1 MSEGCGQQ
9 IPGPDHGQPGEGF
22 PLHHGQRAPISQ
34 GARKLLK
41 QKGGAGLGQ
50 APCSAPGEV
59 GGPTLRLR
67 RARVGRRA
75 GAAQSWALRHPIH
88 HARQGCRPQA
98 AQRPRDYE
106 SRASR
111 RHGPR
116 GQMKQRLVIPPSR
129 QHCGHCRGPR
139 WAPSPDPPQTAGFP

>member
-1 MSEGCGQQ
+1 MASRSQA
-9 IPGPDHGQPGEGF
+9 
-22 PLHHGQRAPISQ
+22 LTTASQ
-34 GARKLLK
+34 GRASLCIMDNGPPLARVPGSCSSRRE
-41 QKGGAGLGQ
+41 KGGAGLGQ